1 MKKIAWAL
9 TCAAAILIGT
19 GAAQAATVITFDDL
33 TVTGVIETDV
43 TTQYAGVTF
52 GGARLLNSP
61 GQLNDF
67 NFPPFTAPNVIANDA
82 NGILQP
88 LSLTFDMPVTSVGA
102 YLTTMAVPLT
112 LSAFDGATFL
122 GSTSFTVA
130 NFANGGTGTPNA
142 FISIA
147 FPQIT
152 RVEFFNGNYGSF
164 TLDNVTID
172 GGAFTGV
179 SAVPEPATWALFLLG
194 FGAIGWTLRNRQ
206 HLNAI
211 AASA

>member
-52 GGARLLNSP
+52 AGARLLNSP

-122 GSTSFTVA
+122 GRPALPSPILPMAAPVRRTHSSRSHSLRSPALNSSTA
-130 NFANGGTGTPNA
+130 
-142 FISIA
+142 
-147 FPQIT
+147 IT
-152 RVEFFNGNYGSF
+152 
-164 TLDNVTID
+164 
-172 GGAFTGV
+172 AV
-179 SAVPEPATWALFLLG
+179 SH
-194 FGAIGWTLRNRQ
+194 WTM
-206 HLNAI
+206 
-211 AASA
+211 